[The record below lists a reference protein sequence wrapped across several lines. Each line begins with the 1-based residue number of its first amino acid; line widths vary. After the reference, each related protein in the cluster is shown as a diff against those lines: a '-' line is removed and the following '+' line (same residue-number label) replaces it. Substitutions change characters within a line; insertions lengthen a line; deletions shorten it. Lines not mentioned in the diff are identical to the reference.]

1 MRVTLVLR
9 SPQYS
14 HEHFQPGTTAM
25 KHEHNGKKTHMLT
38 TAEPK
43 PDREDKIRRRAYEIY
58 EVRGCE
64 SGHDVDDWLLARS

>member
-1 MRVTLVLR
+1 
-9 SPQYS
+9 
-14 HEHFQPGTTAM
+14 M

-43 PDREDKIRRRAYEIY
+43 PDREDKIRRRSYEIY